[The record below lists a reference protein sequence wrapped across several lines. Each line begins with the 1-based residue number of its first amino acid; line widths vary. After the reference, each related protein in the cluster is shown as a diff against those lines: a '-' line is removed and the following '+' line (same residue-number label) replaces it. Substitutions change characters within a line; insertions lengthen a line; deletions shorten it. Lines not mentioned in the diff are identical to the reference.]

1 MPNLAASALA
11 SASLKNHRDGGAK
24 SCRGGLFGD
33 VCRASAGIT
42 AGGYQIMLAES
53 LHRLEQEEKL
63 LETLLAS
70 NIAAAILLSVEHSD
84 TVRHWLK
91 NASIPV
97 VEMGAMRA
105 DPIDMNIGID
115 NVAAM
120 FELTEMLIHRGYQNI
135 GLLCANQEQ
144 WIFQQHLQGWYKA
157 MLRHHM
163 SPNRVINAALP
174 ANFST
179 GASQLPEFFA
189 GMA

>member
-11 SASLKNHRDGGAK
+11 SASSRTIAMVVPNLAEAGCSAMFA
-24 SCRGGLFGD
+24 GLQQ
-33 VCRASAGIT
+33 VLQPA
-42 AGGYQIMLAES
+42 GYQIMLAES

-144 WIFQQHLQGWYKA
+144 WIFQQHLQGGIKPCCA
-157 MLRHHM
+157 IICRL
-163 SPNRVINAALP
+163 
-174 ANFST
+174 T
-179 GASQLPEFFA
+179 G
-189 GMA
+189 